1 MYMHMVDK
9 NTQTIVT
16 IPEVLKIID
25 AKYDYL
31 KDHYAGFAIENV
43 LVSGFL

>member
-1 MYMHMVDK
+1 MYLHMINND
-9 NTQTIVT
+9 TQTIVT

-31 KDHYAGFAIENV
+31 KDDYAGFAIENV
-43 LVSGFL
+43 LVR